1 MSHLETRPPSD
12 HQQRVLQAAC
22 SLFLRDGYRVSMGAV
37 AREAGVSKQTVYAHF
52 DNKDNLFHAAVEQLV
67 LPLHAS
73 LAPESRG
80 LASTLHALA
89 QAHQTYVMDHAHVA
103 LGRMLIAE
111 APRFPAAART
121 FFRTAID
128 TVAVRLA
135 RCMAEAMDHG
145 RMRREDPEVAA
156 ELFLSMLHGL
166 EGDRRLFGIRARGRK
181 AQDDWAQHAVTVFMH
196 AYDIL
201 PDEPA
206 RTNKKP
212 GKGTEFS

>member
-1 MSHLETRPPSD
+1 MSNLDARPASD

-22 SLFLRDGYRVSMGAV
+22 ALFLRDGYRVSMGAV

-52 DNKDNLFHAAVEQLV
+52 DNKDTLFHAAVEQLV

-73 LAPESRG
+73 LTPESRG
-80 LASTLHALA
+80 LASTLQALA
-89 QAHQTYVMDHAHVA
+89 QAHHTYVMDHAHVA

-121 FFRTAID
+121 FFQTAID
-128 TVAVRLA
+128 TVAARLS
-135 RCMAEAMDHG
+135 RCMAEAMEHG
-145 RMRREDPEVAA
+145 RMRPEDPDVAA
-156 ELFLSMLHGL
+156 EMFLSMLHGL
-166 EGDRRLFGIRARGRK
+166 EGDRRLFGIRARGQK
-181 AQDDWAQHAVTVFMH
+181 AQDDWARHAVTVFMH

-201 PDEPA
+201 ADAPA

-212 GKGTEFS
+212 GNGTEFS

>member
-1 MSHLETRPPSD
+1 MSNLDPRPASD

-22 SLFLRDGYRVSMGAV
+22 ALFLRDGYRVSMGAV

-52 DNKDNLFHAAVEQLV
+52 DNKDTLFHAAVEQLV

-80 LASTLHALA
+80 LATTLHALA
-89 QAHQTYVMDHAHVA
+89 QAHHTYVMDHAHVA

-111 APRFPAAART
+111 APRFPAAAKT

-128 TVAVRLA
+128 TVAARLA
-135 RCMAEAMDHG
+135 RCMGEAMEQG
-145 RMRREDPEVAA
+145 RMRPEDPDVAA

-166 EGDRRLFGIRARGRK
+166 EGDRRLFGMRARGQQ
-181 AQDDWAQHAVTVFMH
+181 AQDEWARHAVTVFMH

-201 PDEPA
+201 PDGPA
-206 RTNKKP
+206 QTNKKP